1 MKKNYRPL
9 ILVLACLAASNAPA
23 QNPTP
28 MQPPAYV
35 DEAPLP
41 KGWPKPG
48 PYDQVSEKSYPSYR
62 AAFTTENRDPINGV

>member
-1 MKKNYRPL
+1 MKKYYRPF
-9 ILVLACLAASNAPA
+9 IIVLACLAASDAPA

-28 MQPPAYV
+28 SQPPAYV

-48 PYDQVSEKSYPSYR
+48 PYDQVSDKSYPSYR
-62 AAFTTENRDPINGV
+62 AAFTT